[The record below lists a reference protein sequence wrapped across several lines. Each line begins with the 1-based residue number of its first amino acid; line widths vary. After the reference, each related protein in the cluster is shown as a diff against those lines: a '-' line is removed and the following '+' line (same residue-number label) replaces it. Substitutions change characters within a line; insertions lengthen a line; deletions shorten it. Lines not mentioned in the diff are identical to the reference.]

1 MALWTYSAWASQAT
15 DSLRLDMLRL
25 HIAEVSAKVG
35 SDVSADGKSVSN
47 LGLITYLDQLQGR
60 MTELEERVQRAT
72 SGRMF
77 SRARFA

>member
-25 HIAEVSAKVG
+25 HIAEVSAKIG
-35 SDVSADGKSVSN
+35 PDVSADGKSVAN
-47 LGLITYLDQLQGR
+47 IGLTQYLSMLMDRQ
-60 MTELEERVQRAT
+60 TELEERVQRAT